1 MASISTGDR
10 KPPRAGGA
18 RRMSIDFICGSAAS
32 AKRAGRERLCCILPW
47 LALTRLSTDGV
58 ADASTTGKLPIW
70 PRTTAMSRAL

>member
-1 MASISTGDR
+1 MVEQDRRQEAATRRRGAPHVDRLQLRQRGFSETG
-10 KPPRAGGA
+10 GEN
-18 RRMSIDFICGSAAS
+18 GSVV
-32 AKRAGRERLCCILPW
+32 LPW